1 MEAEIVNN
9 KPRAQTERLKPAMIV
24 GNGPVAHLICA
35 MMRSMNID
43 VNLVYCQEPSAY
55 IHSTLATN
63 PSSKLAAVIQSGH
76 GFFRGF
82 ELSEIETMK
91 RLDSDFTL
99 ILKNGERIN
108 NGCVILAPDL
118 RPKNA
123 DLSLPADVEPV
134 PSGKLCN
141 PGGKVVFLLDY
152 KKTSDPGPAMAAI
165 VRAMEN
171 IEAGGESSVIMRHVP
186 VRHIYGETQYD
197 EAKSKGV
204 RFFRHSE
211 TYPEVKSSPTNGGFV
226 VRVVDGISGPDPI
239 EIKCDRVIV
248 ATEPDP
254 DDIIEK
260 WRHIADGDED
270 SAGYLLDESIHC
282 HSGRSFTNGVFA
294 VGAITGT
301 GDLNFATAQAASAAV
316 KARGWLLGLASG
328 KTNEKITIDDSCC
341 RCLTCRRICPHRAIF
356 FNPGVA
362 RSKIISEPVFCEECG
377 LCVSECPQNAI
388 EFIHLQQDQPELKTE
403 TTTRAQRQVL
413 VLGCERSAGRAI
425 KEIEPLEGVMF
436 RPVECA
442 GAVSESMLLDSL
454 ASGVAGILVLGCHKG
469 NCKSKNGTDW
479 AGARVQTLLE
489 ALGPGANPAIP
500 KLEYKTVA
508 SNESARLYDVIRQFK
523 KNCE

>member
-1 MEAEIVNN
+1 MEADIVNTR
-9 KPRAQTERLKPAMIV
+9 PETQADQLKPAMIV

-43 VNLVYCQEPSAY
+43 VNLVYCQEPSAFV
-55 IHSTLATN
+55 HSTLATN
-63 PSSKLAAVIQSGH
+63 PSSKISTVIQSGH
-76 GFFRGF
+76 GSFRGF
-82 ELSEIETMK
+82 QLSEIETMK
-91 RLDSDFTL
+91 RIDTDFAL
-99 ILKNGERIN
+99 ILNNGERVN

-118 RPKNA
+118 RPRNA

-134 PSGKLCN
+134 PSGRLCN

-152 KKTSDPGPAMAAI
+152 KTPSDPGPAMAAI
-165 VRAMEN
+165 IRAMEN
-171 IEAGGESSVIMRHVP
+171 IEAGGESAVIMRHVP
-186 VRHIYGETQYD
+186 VRHIYGEDQYD
-197 EAKSKGV
+197 KAKSMGV
-204 RFFRHSE
+204 RFFRYSD
-211 TYPEVKSSPTNGGFV
+211 TYPEVKSLSTEKGFLV
-226 VRVVDGISGPDPI
+226 KVEDIISGPEQI

-248 ATEPDP
+248 ATGPDP
-254 DDIIEK
+254 DDIIDR
-260 WRHIADGDED
+260 WRHIASGDQD
-270 SAGYLLDESIHC
+270 SAGYLLGESVHC

-301 GDLNFATAQAASAAV
+301 GDLNLATAQAASAAV
-316 KARGWLLGLASG
+316 KARAWLLGLESG
-328 KTNEKITIDDSCC
+328 KTVEKISIDDSCC
-341 RCLTCRRICPHRAIF
+341 RCLTCRRICPHKAIF

-362 RSKIISEPVFCEECG
+362 RSKIISEPAFCEECG

-388 EFIHLQQDQPELKTE
+388 EFSHLQQVQPEPKTE
-403 TTTRAQRQVL
+403 TTARAQRQVF
-413 VLGCERSAGRAI
+413 VLGCERSAGRAL
-425 KEIEPLEGVMF
+425 KGIEPLEGVMF

-442 GAVSESMLLDSL
+442 GAVSEAMLLESL
-454 ASGVAGILVLGCHKG
+454 ASGMAGILVLGCHKG

-523 KNCE
+523 QNCE